1 MVSTAT
7 YIIWPLLLEISDRR
21 IRNGLRLLQRR
32 FQLDIWENFFMEN
45 VVMHWNMLPRKDEP
59 LKGTKPEYKVKYGSL
74 MKGLNTFAVYSLNTH
89 LVVKFA

>member
-1 MVSTAT
+1 
-7 YIIWPLLLEISDRR
+7 
-21 IRNGLRLLQRR
+21 
-32 FQLDIWENFFMEN
+32 MEN